1 MASIGTIKYKNGSS
15 WVDIL
20 HPIGSVWLSNSST
33 SPASLFGGT
42 WTQLTNAV
50 LRAAT
55 STGYIGSDTHT
66 LTINEMP
73 SHNHNLTTDGVI
85 FTKTASVTSRNNDL
99 SVASDWGPGIQ
110 VTYTGGALHILSYS
124 VHTISSF
131 GSELRR
137 GDVICL

>member
-1 MASIGTIKYKNGSS
+1 MASIGTIKYKKGSS

-66 LTINEMP
+66 LTKEEMP
-73 SHNHNLTTDGVI
+73 SHYHSVGPRPGGYLFTDIVQAVSGSDI
-85 FTKTASVTSRNNDL
+85 SVT
-99 SVASDWGPGIQ
+99 ADWGPGLW
-110 VTYTGGALHILSYS
+110 TGLEGNSVAHSIVQRSYNLFAWIR
-124 VHTISSF
+124 TA
-131 GSELRR
+131 
-137 GDVICL
+137 

>member
-20 HPIGSVWLSNSST
+20 HPVGSVWLSNSST

-73 SHNHNLTTDGVI
+73 KHNHELTTDGVI
-85 FTKTASVTSRNNDL
+85 FTKTYTVDEGTQMSATTN
-99 SVASDWGPGIQ
+99 WGPGIQ
-110 VTYTGGALHILSYS
+110 VTYTGGGAAHSIVQRSYNLF
-124 VHTISSF
+124 VWVRTA
-131 GSELRR
+131 
-137 GDVICL
+137 

>member
-20 HPIGSVWLSNSST
+20 HPVGSVWLSNSST

-55 STGYIGSDTHT
+55 SVGYVGSDTHT

-73 SHNHNLTTDGVI
+73 SHNHDLKTDGVI
-85 FTKTASVTSRNNDL
+85 FTKTYTVDEGTQMAATTN
-99 SVASDWGPGIQ
+99 WGPGIQ
-110 VTYTGGALHILSYS
+110 VTYTGGGAAHSIVQRSYNLFAW
-124 VHTISSF
+124 VRTA
-131 GSELRR
+131 
-137 GDVICL
+137 